1 MNIIKALELLIKKG
15 YNMKLR
21 NKKTGKI
28 IDLEFWGIF
37 TDGDAIGFESE
48 YEDENEY
55 CYNSIAELNE
65 EWEDYTPQEPLIKD
79 EKIRKAVRAW
89 VNANRWT
96 DDVRLEFNDFGY
108 HESWSLEQHT
118 DNNEIHFSG
127 RMPNCMHKQL
137 YTITELCGEDEDER

>member
-1 MNIIKALELLIKKG
+1 
-15 YNMKLR
+15 MKLR
-21 NKKTGKI
+21 NKKTGEI
-28 IDLEFWGIF
+28 YSMWHIC
-37 TDGDAIGFESE
+37 IGG
-48 YEDENEY
+48 
-55 CYNSIAELNE
+55 E
-65 EWEDYTPQEPLIKD
+65 EITSVKQFNDMFEDYIPQEPLIED

-89 VNANRWT
+89 ANANRWT

-137 YTITELCGEDEDER
+137 YAITELCGEEE

>member
-1 MNIIKALELLIKKG
+1 
-15 YNMKLR
+15 MKLR

-28 IDLEFWGIF
+28 VNVNKIGLAYNQVNAPFDLGV
-37 TDGDAIGFESE
+37 
-48 YEDENEY
+48 
-55 CYNSIAELNE
+55 YNSLAELNE
-65 EWEDYTPQEPLIKD
+65 DWEDYTPQEPLIED

-137 YTITELCGEDEDER
+137 YAITELCGEEE

>member
-1 MNIIKALELLIKKG
+1 
-15 YNMKLR
+15 MKLR
-21 NKKTGKI
+21 NKKTGETVYVDFQIPLVNNNKV
-28 IDLEFWGIF
+28 LGAYSV
-37 TDGDAIGFESE
+37 TSLK
-48 YEDENEY
+48 
-55 CYNSIAELNE
+55 ELNE
-65 EWEDYTPQEPLIKD
+65 SFEDYTPQEPLIED

-137 YTITELCGEDEDER
+137 YAITELCGEEE

>member
-1 MNIIKALELLIKKG
+1 
-15 YNMKLR
+15 MKLQD
-21 NKKTGKI
+21 KTTGKI
-28 IDLEFWGIF
+28 IELKLVQTNCECLIEHEVDTLFGKKISLK
-37 TDGDAIGFESE
+37 IL
-48 YEDENEY
+48 NEY
-55 CYNSIAELNE
+55 Y
-65 EWEDYTPQEPLIKD
+65 EDYTQKEPLIKD

-137 YTITELCGEDEDER
+137 YTITELCGDEE

>member
-1 MNIIKALELLIKKG
+1 
-15 YNMKLR
+15 MKLR

-55 CYNSIAELNE
+55 CYNSLAELNE

-79 EKIRKAVRAW
+79 DKIRKAVRAW
-89 VNANRWT
+89 AEAESISSEKTVFYNDGEYSIGWYRSE
-96 DDVRLEFNDFGY
+96 LEFSKPIQGLTAGD
-108 HESWSLEQHT
+108 
-118 DNNEIHFSG
+118 
-127 RMPNCMHKQL
+127 
-137 YTITELCGEDEDER
+137 YTITELCGEEEC

>member
-1 MNIIKALELLIKKG
+1 
-15 YNMKLR
+15 MKLR
-21 NKKTGKI
+21 NKKTGEI
-28 IDLEFWGIF
+28 VESACIGIF
-37 TDGDAIGFESE
+37 KHQSSGDCERIDTEARSLAKVLE
-48 YEDENEY
+48 Y
-55 CYNSIAELNE
+55 
-65 EWEDYTPQEPLIKD
+65 WEDYTPQEPLIED

-137 YTITELCGEDEDER
+137 YTITELCGEE

>member
-1 MNIIKALELLIKKG
+1 
-15 YNMKLR
+15 MKLR
-21 NKKTGKI
+21 NKNTGQI
-28 IDLEFWGIF
+28 WELCG
-37 TDGDAIGFESE
+37 GFEIVETDDKDSFK
-48 YEDENEY
+48 
-55 CYNSIAELNE
+55 SIKDVTDN
-65 EWEDYTPQEPLIKD
+65 WEDYTPQEPLIED

-89 VNANRWT
+89 ANANRWT

-137 YTITELCGEDEDER
+137 YTIAELCGEKE